1 MNTIEKNKIEKRI
14 ILRIDEDLKKQYQIH
29 CLNNNLVMSERIR
42 ELIKKDLEEQIK

>member
-1 MNTIEKNKIEKRI
+1 MNITKKDKIEKRI
-14 ILRIDEDLKKQYQIH
+14 ILIIDEDLKKQYQIH